1 MNNAQTA
8 YIIKKR
14 CKEKGVSVKALLE
27 VCKIRKGLIYDL
39 EKRDKVP
46 AVDLLEKIAI
56 CLDCS
61 VDYLIGRTDN
71 PKVNI

>member
-8 YIIKKR
+8 EIIKKCCADR
-14 CKEKGVSVKALLE
+14 QISVKLLLE
-27 VCKIRKGLIYDL
+27 DCGIRKGLIYDL

-46 AVDLLEKIAI
+46 SAETMEKIANR
-56 CLDCS
+56 LGCS

-71 PKVNI
+71 PEMNQ